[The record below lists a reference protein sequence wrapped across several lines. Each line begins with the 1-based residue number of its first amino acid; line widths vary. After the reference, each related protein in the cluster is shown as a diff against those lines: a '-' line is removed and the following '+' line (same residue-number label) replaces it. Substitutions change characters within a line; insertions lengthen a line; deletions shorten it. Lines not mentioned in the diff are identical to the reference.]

1 MRKRLSITVLAVAL
15 VALIAVGGTLAFYT
29 SEATV
34 TNQITTGS
42 VHITLTEPNFSSAM
56 NGTFAL
62 KDVTPGQ
69 TISKD
74 PTITNDG
81 DYDVYVRCKVES
93 TLTDDQK
100 AALLGTSIGS
110 DWYRSGEYYYYKNKL
125 PRGSAVTLFSS
136 LTVPSGWDSAM
147 ADKSFDVSI
156 SAEAIQADDFTP
168 ATDSSSNI
176 TGWNYTATGDEHGG
190 PVVVSAASTI
200 PTT

>member
-42 VHITLTEPNFSSAM
+42 VHITLTEPNFSSATG
-56 NGTFAL
+56 GTL
-62 KDVTPGQ
+62 KLDHVTPGQ
-69 TISKD
+69 IIGKD

-81 DYDVYVRCKVES
+81 EHDVYVRCKVS
-93 TLTDDQK
+93 SDALTPEQQSELLDGSIRSDLWYHADD
-100 AALLGTSIGS
+100 G
-110 DWYRSGEYYYYKNKL
+110 YYYYRNIL
-125 PRGSAVTLFSS
+125 PCDLAKGNNVTLFTL
-136 LTVPSGWDSAM
+136 LTIPSGWDSAM
-147 ADKSFDVSI
+147 ADQSFDVSI

-176 TGWNYTATGDEHGG
+176 TGWQYTTGG
-190 PVVVSAASTI
+190 PVVVSANTAA
-200 PTT
+200 